1 MPLFPDVA
9 FPSDVPVLPRLPT
22 DAEWATAYAATEAAG
37 AAWQAAQAAPT
48 AHTVGWPEPRVEDFL
63 PIDAGGEGLVWP
75 PVAPVPALPVVVDVE
90 GRLWMALPPG
100 TVITDPDGR
109 AFTAATLPEEGST
122 SWEEADEMAADL
134 PVFNGYSGGF
144 TSDPVTTLR
153 PGWTVRAPTA

>member
-1 MPLFPDVA
+1 MSLFPDVA
-9 FPSDVPVLPRLPT
+9 FPSDSSLPPRLPT
-22 DAEWATAYAATEAAG
+22 EAEWATAYAATEAAD
-37 AAWQAAQAAPT
+37 AAWQAAPAAKN
-48 AHTVGWPEPRVEDFL
+48 ADWPRPRVEDFL
-63 PIDAGGEGLVWP
+63 PADAGGEGLVWP

-100 TVITDPDGR
+100 TVIVAPDGR
-109 AFTAATLPEEGST
+109 TFTAATLPEEGST